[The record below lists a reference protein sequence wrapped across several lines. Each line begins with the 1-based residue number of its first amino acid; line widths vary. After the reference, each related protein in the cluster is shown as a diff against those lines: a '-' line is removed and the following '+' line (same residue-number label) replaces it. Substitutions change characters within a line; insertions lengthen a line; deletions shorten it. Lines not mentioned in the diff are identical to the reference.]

1 MDGSQFVRPTGHE
14 AWTPA
19 AMQRRRLSLRQLLAG
34 LVTLIAII
42 GFSVY
47 ARYYGTTGRYLVSTD
62 NATVAADSV
71 IISPRSLATCETRLA
86 WLWSNG
92 RGEVSYRLDTIRR

>member
-1 MDGSQFVRPTGHE
+1 MSVTVGRTVNADEDGGLTRSSDEILRLVWPGGYEMDGSQFVRPTGHE

-42 GFSVY
+42 GFSV
-47 ARYYGTTGRYLVSTD
+47 
-62 NATVAADSV
+62 
-71 IISPRSLATCETRLA
+71 
-86 WLWSNG
+86 
-92 RGEVSYRLDTIRR
+92 